1 MTVKTIYECEI
12 SAHASNSR
20 AGVAMNPVIKIP
32 QPFGFWRSKALTP
45 SRLPTSNV
53 LAGLDRC
60 AAHGRATRLLFERL
74 NRPAAR

>member
-20 AGVAMNPVIKIP
+20 ARVAMNPVIKIP